1 MISGFSL
8 LRTAAEFERH
18 GRTGSAE
25 HGDHERVDI
34 ELTLMGGTEDTR
46 EDLLGGGPVPGPI
59 AAAHFARDHGGPQ
72 RLLGAPIRGIDGRRI
87 EQEGEERREF
97 KSEVRREPLDIRHRA
112 GMIETAIDAI
122 QQVPAGDGETVR
134 GDAPR
139 VVAIAQ
145 CERLLEHRAHGV
157 HEARARMI
165 GLQQPTASEQMRETR
180 LMNRVGEA
188 PIGRPAV
195 ADHHAGEVFAEQ
207 RRGFGKPAARLN
219 RVDGR
224 IRRGDGPEPLQRA
237 GDLPAGLIGC
247 DDRTAADRVAER
259 VICGPRLTRGAV
271 HRVHQAAARH
281 GQPILLAKER
291 RDLPERQA
299 ELLVE
304 DDGPR
309 DGLRPEL
316 RRRGT
321 QRVRRLQPM
330 TTLDAA
336 TTRAALSHVDPKVTD
351 DDLGDGQLFLIL
363 ASDARFHD
371 GAVAVGTPRRQTR
384 FICFIDAWRNR
395 AVRFRAVGAARLSPG
410 SLRMAGERFRERR
423 RLPKSGSPCRIEL
436 LLQPLVLLAQPVAL
450 TLDPLKL
457 ALQPLDLATRP
468 LELRDRLVLRPRRWR
483 VVAHAPVMPEPRD
496 LYKTERLGIAI
507 TDGRA
512 RASTR

>member
-25 HGDHERVDI
+25 HGDDERVHI
-34 ELTLMGGTEDTR
+34 ELTLMCGTEDAR
-46 EDLLGGGPVPGPI
+46 EDLLGGGTVPGPI
-59 AAAHFARDHGGPQ
+59 AAAHFARDHGGAE
-72 RLLGAPIRGIDGRRI
+72 RLLGPPIRGIDGRWI
-87 EQEGEERREF
+87 KQEREDRREF
-97 KSEVRREPLDIRHRA
+97 TGEMRREPLDVRHRA
-112 GMIETAIDAI
+112 GMIETAIEAI
-122 QQVPAGDGETVR
+122 HQMPAGDGEPVR

-145 CERLLEHRAHGV
+145 RERLLEHRAYGV
-157 HEARARMI
+157 HEAGARMI

-180 LMNRVGEA
+180 LVDRVCEA

-195 ADHHAGEVFAEQ
+195 ADHHTGEVLAEQ
-207 RRGFGKPAARLN
+207 RRGFGKPAARLD

-224 IRRGDGPEPLQRA
+224 VRRGDGPKPLQRA

-247 DDRTAADRVAER
+247 DDGTPADRVAER
-259 VICGPRLTRGAV
+259 VIRGLRLPRGAV

-291 RDLPERQA
+291 RDLAERQA
-299 ELLVE
+299 ELLIE
-304 DDGPR
+304 DDGHG

-330 TTLDAA
+330 ATLDAA
-336 TTRAALSHVDPKVTD
+336 TTRAALSHVDPKVTN

-371 GAVAVGTPRRQTR
+371 RAVAPRTPRRQT
-384 FICFIDAWRNR
+384 CLVCCIDAWRNP
-395 AVRFRAVGAARLSPG
+395 AVRFRAVGAACLSPR
-410 SLRMAGERFRERR
+410 SLRMASERFRERR
-423 RLPKSGSPCRIEL
+423 RLPKPGTPCRIEL
-436 LLQPLVLLAQPVAL
+436 VLQPLVLLAQPVAL

-457 ALQPLDLATRP
+457 ALQSLDLATRL
-468 LELRDRLVLRPRRWR
+468 LELRDRLVLRPRGWR
-483 VVAHAPVMPEPRD
+483 VLAHAPVMPEPREM
-496 LYKTERLGIAI
+496 YKTERSKIAI

-512 RASTR
+512 RAWTR